1 MLYDTVLA
9 MMPRIR
15 EKNLEL
21 RREIDENLPK
31 WLRGDE
37 IRIRQILNNLLSN
50 AVKYT
55 EQGWITFRVNGEW
68 REEKYW
74 LTIAVVDTGIG
85 IREEEL
91 NQVFDSFKRL
101 ELDKTHYIEGTG
113 LGLNITKQLVETMG
127 GTISVESEYG
137 KGSSFIVSLP
147 QSPITQQDEEKISR
161 ETKNA
166 EQNPDKGYLY
176 FPNVKVLAVDDNKMN
191 LTVLRALLKRSRMQ
205 VDIATSGMECIDM
218 TKKETYDLILMDHMM
233 PGIDGIQAMHLI
245 QADEENPNQCTPM
258 IALTANALDGMEQ
271 MYLAEGFAGY
281 LSKPIAVDA
290 LESML
295 GELLVKE

>member
-1 MLYDTVLA
+1 
-9 MMPRIR
+9 
-15 EKNLEL
+15 
-21 RREIDENLPK
+21 
-31 WLRGDE
+31 
-37 IRIRQILNNLLSN
+37 LNNLLSN

-68 REEKYW
+68 KEEKYW

-85 IREEEL
+85 IREEDL
-91 NQVFDSFKRL
+91 GQVFDSFKRL

-113 LGLNITKQLVETMG
+113 LGLNITKRLVESMG
-127 GTISVESEYG
+127 GMISVESEYG
-137 KGSSFIVSLP
+137 KGSCFSVSLP
-147 QSPITQQDEEKISR
+147 QSPITQQDEEKITR

-166 EQNPDKGYLY
+166 ENNPEKGYLY

-191 LTVLRALLKRSRMQ
+191 LTVLRALLKSSRMQ
-205 VDIATSGMECIDM
+205 VDTASSGMECIDM
-218 TKKETYDLILMDHMM
+218 TKKERYDLIFMDHMM

-245 QADEENPNQCTPM
+245 QRDEENPNRCTPM

-290 LESML
+290 LEGML
-295 GELLVKE
+295 AEFLVKE